1 MKGFRNAVPVVNRFI
16 TDEQIPPRTPKPEQ
30 LNQAAEQQTMPERPS
45 QEAAVQSAE
54 VTHTQYT
61 HTIHNTHTQPETKTK
76 RLQLVLT
83 PSLFMALKA
92 AAAKAGMS
100 VNQYACSAFE
110 NQISEDTKE

>member
-16 TDEQIPPRTPKPEQ
+16 DDEYLPKPKTEPEQ
-30 LNQAAEQQTMPERPS
+30 LDQAAEQQTMPEQQ

-54 VTHTQYT
+54 VTQYT
-61 HTIHNTHTQPETKTK
+61 MCIHNTQPETKTK

-83 PSLFMALKA
+83 PSLFTALKA

-110 NQISEDTKE
+110 NQISEDTK

>member
-30 LNQAAEQQTMPERPS
+30 LDREAEQQTMPERPS

-54 VTHTQYT
+54 VTQYT
-61 HTIHNTHTQPETKTK
+61 YTIHNTQPETKTK

-110 NQISEDTKE
+110 NQISEDNKQ